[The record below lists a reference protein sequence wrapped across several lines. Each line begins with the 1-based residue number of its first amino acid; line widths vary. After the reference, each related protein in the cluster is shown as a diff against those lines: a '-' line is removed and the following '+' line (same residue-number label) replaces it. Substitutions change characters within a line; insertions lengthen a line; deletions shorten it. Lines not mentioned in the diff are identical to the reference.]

1 MRQDNARGMFPLKST
16 VAYVQYGEAALREFV
31 RKQILDDTAVDSAFL
46 HCPVAY
52 ALKDKQHL
60 RRVLVL
66 DPISTFYIYDFALRN
81 TQAFQASPPSERQ
94 FYGCAFKGKKPL
106 DGFLQ
111 YHEFRR
117 RKYVLKRTYRYF
129 AKVDIANCFNS
140 FYHHDVVSFLHDRT
154 EGAEHEHFGQ
164 FIREI
169 NGGVSI
175 NCFPQGIYP
184 AKAIGN
190 SFLSFIESSMALQ
203 SSAIIRFLDDVFLF
217 DDKQRTLEKDVI
229 VLQQLIG
236 RFGLALNSEK
246 THFGSEKDNFEERR
260 LDRIKKSLLK
270 KREETKSYDEERESA
285 PELTRAQ
292 VAYLK
297 DLVQQRDINEEDVEL
312 ALSLLREDED
322 EAFELVS
329 LALTRYPNLTKDVY
343 KLIETMTPSDALWSI
358 VSRRLRQS
366 FLTEYELF
374 WLTRMAIDHFPMTAR
389 VAQALLAA
397 HLHPSATEITK
408 AAVLEVPDN
417 RYGLFDLKYN
427 QLRNAAIGIGGA
439 CAVAGLH
446 RSEKAKRNQLYKY
459 AMKSSKYMYA
469 LCNIASKLIPDEVE
483 PDQSLT
489 PLVQY

>member
-1 MRQDNARGMFPLKST
+1 MFPLKST
-16 VAYVQYGEAALREFV
+16 VPFVQYGEVPLREFV
-31 RKQILDDTAVDSAFL
+31 QKQILEDKVVDAAFL
-46 HCPVAY
+46 HCPIAY

-66 DPISTFYIYDFALRN
+66 DPISTFYMYDFALRN
-81 TQAFQASPPSERQ
+81 SKAFQASPPSERQ

-106 DGFLQ
+106 DGFHQ

-117 RKYVLKRTYRYF
+117 RKYALKREFGYF
-129 AKVDIANCFNS
+129 AKLDIANCFNS
-140 FYHHDVVSFLHDRT
+140 FYHHDVVSFLHDKT
-154 EGAEHEHFGQ
+154 EGAEHDHFGQ

-190 SFLSFIESSMALQ
+190 SFLSFIETSMALR

-236 RFGLALNSEK
+236 RFGLALNSDK
-246 THFGSEKDNFEERR
+246 TRFGSEKDNFGERR
-260 LDRIKKSLLK
+260 LDRIKKSLLQ
-270 KREETKSYDEERESA
+270 KREETKSYDEEREST
-285 PELTRAQ
+285 PELTQAQ
-292 VAYLK
+292 VEYLK

-312 ALSLLREDED
+312 ALSLLREDQD
-322 EAFELVS
+322 EAFALVS
-329 LALTRYPNLTKDVY
+329 LALSRYPNLTKEVY
-343 KLIETMTPSDALWSI
+343 KLIETMIPSDALWTL
-358 VSRRLRQS
+358 VARRFKQS

-374 WLTRMAIDHFPMTAR
+374 WLTRIAVDHFPMNGR
-389 VAQALLAA
+389 VAEALLVA
-397 HLHPSATEITK
+397 HSHPSATDITK
-408 AAVLEVPDN
+408 AAVLEISDN

-427 QLRNAAIGIGGA
+427 QLRNTPIGIGAA

-446 RSEKAKRNQLYKY
+446 KSEKAKRNQLYKY
-459 AMKSSKYMYA
+459 AMKSSKYMHT
-469 LCNIASKLIPDEVE
+469 LCHIASKLIPDEAE
-483 PDQSLT
+483 PDRSLT